1 MVEALQEQTD
11 TISVMGQVS
20 PKLVLSDRQ
29 QKAVL
34 DATFAL
40 DELRRD
46 AFLGSLTLLLADR
59 TEIGDGELFMILRE
73 LQREHFH
80 FPIATH
86 AVGRRIGSPL
96 V

>member
-1 MVEALQEQTD
+1 
-11 TISVMGQVS
+11 MGQVS
-20 PKLVLSDRQ
+20 AKLVLSDRQ

-40 DELRRD
+40 DELQRH

-59 TEIGDGELFMILRE
+59 TEIGDGELFRILRE
-73 LQREHFH
+73 LQRAHFH

>member
-1 MVEALQEQTD
+1 
-11 TISVMGQVS
+11 
-20 PKLVLSDRQ
+20 
-29 QKAVL
+29 
-34 DATFAL
+34 
-40 DELRRD
+40 
-46 AFLGSLTLLLADR
+46 LLLADR
-59 TEIGDGELFMILRE
+59 TEIGDGELFRILRE

>member
-1 MVEALQEQTD
+1 
-11 TISVMGQVS
+11 MGEVS
-20 PKLVLSDRQ
+20 PKLVLSDHQ
-29 QKAVL
+29 QKSVL

-40 DELRRD
+40 DELQRH

-59 TEIGDGELFMILRE
+59 TEIGDGELFSILRE

-80 FPIATH
+80 FPIATY